1 MGDHKAKEALYD
13 ALVEAARA
21 LANGRRAELVDVLAQ
36 GERSVDE
43 LAGEIQQSVA
53 NTSQHLQRLLRAG
66 VITSR
71 RSGTRGEITPGGAPP
86 WSDSGGHCA
95 KRPKRTRANWANS
108 PGRIS
113 VTVRVWAPSPGTSC
127 SGGSSRVTSSSST

>member
-71 RSGTRGEITPGGAPP
+71 RSGTRVYYSLAGPSVERLWRALR
-86 WSDSGGHCA
+86 

-113 VTVRVWAPSPGTSC
+113 ATVRVWAPSPGTSC